1 LTPITSVQSDSEF
14 RTVNQE
20 ILLIFRVNRIKMNRS
35 PQSNP
40 LPASGETSFGALSEN
55 LGFLSAIAAG
65 TLAFIASWLSS
76 NQAAA
81 FTLLILISL
90 IGLSWRRFDGGRHP
104 CFFFL
109 CTLTLFQGG
118 RLLAYFSGSAPEIFR
133 VTLLTVYPFDVSRNV
148 QGLVSLSISLSA
160 LCIYAPCRWNYRRVA
175 PQLSASCDQ
184 YLPYLYCLFALSVPV
199 QLYKNFCYYEY
210 AKQHGGYLVVFI
222 DHGGMAASIPLLVRA
237 ISVIS
242 LPAIVGIFVL
252 ERRKSWLCTAG
263 ALYFLI
269 AAPILLTGSRGAI
282 FSLILAL
289 WYLAKVKSSRPARWT
304 AVALLATGLVVMA
317 SLIGSLRADSSES
330 FALAGTSRFLEE
342 QGASLDVTS
351 VAIAYRRHFAPH
363 IASYLIGELDLAFVP
378 PDQTKYS
385 PGQHFADDV
394 SMFLNPS
401 AYQMGFGTGSSYL
414 AEAYVMGGLAGVAL
428 VSGLLGILLH
438 RMHLYSR
445 SPLGLFLVT
454 MLLPDVLWMARGG
467 LLDFVSVAARIALS
481 LLLLWMGWWLYRA
494 LGRLGRVLWQG
505 AIELPPRA
513 STQGCPVLAGR
524 DLS

>member
-1 LTPITSVQSDSEF
+1 
-14 RTVNQE
+14 
-20 ILLIFRVNRIKMNRS
+20 MNRS
-35 PQSNP
+35 PRSNP
-40 LPASGETSFGALSEN
+40 RPASGDARLRVLLET
-55 LGFLSAIAAG
+55 LGFSSVLAAG
-65 TLAFIASWLSS
+65 TLAFLASWLSS

-81 FTLLILISL
+81 LTLLILISL
-90 IGLSWRRFDGGRHP
+90 VGLSWRRFDGGRHP

-109 CTLTLFQGG
+109 CMLTLFQGG
-118 RLLAYFSGSAPEIFR
+118 RLLAYFSGSAAEIFR
-133 VTLLTVYPFDVSRNV
+133 VSLLTVYPFDISRNV
-148 QGLVSLSISLSA
+148 QGLVLLSISLSA
-160 LCIYAPCRWNYRRVA
+160 LCVYAPCRWNYRRSV
-175 PQLSASCDQ
+175 PPLTASCDQ
-184 YLPYLYCLFALSVPV
+184 YLPYLYCLFSLSVPV

-210 AKQHGGYLVVFI
+210 AKQHGGYLVFFI
-222 DHGGMAASIPLLVRA
+222 DHGGMAASIPLLVRT

-252 ERRKSWLCTAG
+252 ERRKSWLRTAG
-263 ALYFLI
+263 TLYFLV

-289 WYLAKVKSSRPARWT
+289 WYLAKVKSNQPARWT
-304 AVALLATGLVVMA
+304 AVALLGMGLVVMA
-317 SLIGSLRADSSES
+317 SLIGFLRADSSES

-363 IASYLIGELDLAFVP
+363 ISSYLIGELELAFVP
-378 PDQTKYS
+378 PDQTRYL
-385 PGQHFADDV
+385 PGQRFADDI

-401 AYQMGFGTGSSYL
+401 AYQLGFGTGSSYL
-414 AEAYVMGGLAGVAL
+414 AEAYVMGGLTGV
-428 VSGLLGILLH
+428 VTISGLLGIFLH

-467 LLDFVSVAARIALS
+467 LLDCVSVAARIALS

-513 STQGCPVLAGR
+513 STHGCPVLAGR